1 MIAHL
6 SATGFEV
13 KCASD
18 SQFLTVNLW
27 VTECMRVKHN
37 RHPMRSFVKL
47 VTHTNTK
54 YPPDDDDGGHGISS
68 WIFHFTFFF

>member
-27 VTECMRVKHN
+27 VTECMRVKQ
-37 RHPMRSFVKL
+37 P
-47 VTHTNTK
+47 
-54 YPPDDDDGGHGISS
+54 SS
-68 WIFHFTFFF
+68 DAFFC